1 MSVASTLY
9 GYHVQY
15 LYTLYRMLESADSKE
30 VFMPEGREDLD
41 IYLCDQII
49 ETVQVKCYSG
59 AIGYADLFS
68 KAKSTSLF
76 SRGKDSLDANSE
88 VKISFVAVGHG
99 NDKGLISDKLTKVS
113 SLVKLLKKEESLHL
127 DYASSKKL
135 ASKILWQSKSEA
147 ELENCVESVL
157 NNRFPSIDP
166 LIVKDYLIQWICY
179 LVINRKSATYDDLCC
194 QVGRIIQ
201 LSVRQKEFFTQFG
214 LTVIPLFQS
223 DYQEDANSETS
234 YYQGVSAK
242 EFHIAKNYDVVR
254 EEKLQQLYDKLKDNS
269 LVFIT
274 GVSGSG
280 KSSLAYRFLKICG
293 CPLRYEIKYVNQNNI
308 SQIIATVKDISKGLK
323 SEAFVYLD
331 VRPYDTSWIQ
341 VVNEIEDTPFVK
353 CIVTIRQDD
362 WNRCFNKVNTN
373 LNYSTLAVDLTE
385 SEARDIFDNLCE
397 RRLCRVDIF
406 DEAWNDSGHPQTL
419 LEYVYFLTQGVP
431 LKSRISGQIARLDK
445 DNAVLLQYVAVSNV
459 LQGNVSVDAI
469 RKLCHLSPMELS
481 RCIDQMNGEFFDYN
495 DDGFSDVHPIRTHII
510 VEEVFRNYNNGLWE
524 IGMELF
530 EHINENTNP
539 LFLMA
544 LLDEGKYTSD
554 SLLRELEGKNINSMQ
569 AYIVARTLVWCGVK
583 HYIENNK
590 AAFDWLRQKAPICW
604 QYFVPVN
611 FTEIE
616 LDESV
621 DNLFGKHIGISMHDV
636 RKRFASQKEAFS
648 YLKKWLDSSICLEM
662 PKEWRGY
669 FWLAKF
675 LTICNLQLS
684 YKPVFSDFKIDA
696 KFPDDL
702 DEMADVLLGLKLAGY
717 DSVTYNQLEE
727 NFVKQ
732 FRIKNNILE
741 FDVCDN
747 EVKCLT
753 FFDFFTAGEKY
764 GNGDIMH
771 NINIHHIDLL
781 RKAFPKADVY
791 HSEIIKDDVL
801 KDLDLTFEKH
811 ISRENLP
818 LDEMKEPLVM
828 MVHLYERS
836 YVLPSRKAYC
846 DQLIT
851 LRKLFVDVVKE
862 YWQAIDDIHRADKA
876 HNVKMDLACKNVC
889 DKIFNTNIEL
899 PASEINRF
907 GLGYEKRKEQAD
919 DYQSSKDNLRE
930 LNSLYS
936 KYSTCLT
943 IFFRQCYRPTLGFI
957 DEVQRMTVLLSDAQ
971 DKMKKMQGLFHQVF
985 DGYVDGVEIKQLDER
1000 ENYQML
1006 CLITVYQWLAQ
1017 KKPYMSCRQLLKQV
1031 KPRKQ
1036 ESSQTFDLNDSVSE
1050 NESSSIAEAIEN
1062 IELLRNLQL
1071 NNIYGRCSHL
1081 DVLATQIVDKYL
1093 QRYDDTI
1100 ESMRNI

>member
-1 MSVASTLY
+1 
-9 GYHVQY
+9 
-15 LYTLYRMLESADSKE
+15 MLESADSKE

-41 IYLCDQII
+41 IYLYDKII
-49 ETVQVKCYSG
+49 ETVQVKCYFG

-99 NDKGLISDKLTKVS
+99 NDKGLISDKLTKAS

-157 NNRFPSIDP
+157 KNRFPSIDP

-201 LSVRQKEFFTQFG
+201 LSVCQKEFFTQFG

-331 VRPYDTSWIQ
+331 VQPYDTSWIQ

-431 LKSRISGQIARLDK
+431 LKSRISGQIASLDK

-459 LQGNVSVDAI
+459 LHGNISVDAI

-481 RCIDQMNGEFFDYN
+481 RCIDQMNGEFFDYD

-544 LLDEGKYTSD
+544 LLDEGKYTPD

-590 AAFDWLRQKAPICW
+590 AAFDWLRQTAPICW
-604 QYFVPVN
+604 QCFVPVN

-616 LDESV
+616 RDESV

-675 LTICNLQLS
+675 LTICNLQFF
-684 YKPVFSDFKIDA
+684 YKPAFSDFKIEA

-791 HSEIIKDDVL
+791 HSEIIKDDVF

-811 ISRENLP
+811 ISREDLP

-936 KYSTCLT
+936 KYSALP
-943 IFFRQCYRPTLGFI
+943 I
-957 DEVQRMTVLLSDAQ
+957 LS
-971 DKMKKMQGLFHQVF
+971 V
-985 DGYVDGVEIKQLDER
+985 DER
-1000 ENYQML
+1000 HG
-1006 CLITVYQWLAQ
+1006 C
-1017 KKPYMSCRQLLKQV
+1017 
-1031 KPRKQ
+1031 
-1036 ESSQTFDLNDSVSE
+1036 
-1050 NESSSIAEAIEN
+1050 
-1062 IELLRNLQL
+1062 
-1071 NNIYGRCSHL
+1071 
-1081 DVLATQIVDKYL
+1081 
-1093 QRYDDTI
+1093 
-1100 ESMRNI
+1100 